1 MKITKKQRDLIIG
14 LAIGDGSINCGRLQI
29 LQCEKQKKYVEW
41 KYQLLN
47 SYGIKTTDIKEK
59 NNNGFKAYY
68 FKTIPYDFI
77 KTIGNT
83 LYSPQKRITRKIL
96 NRLNPITLAIWYMDD
111 GGLSQKRA
119 NGIIHAN
126 DLMLNTG
133 LQKEENQVIIDYF
146 AEVWDIHFTQVKN
159 HNVYR
164 LRCGTKEAR
173 KFIEIV
179 KPYVDEVGCF
189 DYKVNIKNKA

>member
-1 MKITKKQRDLIIG
+1 MKITKKHRDLIIG
-14 LAIGDGSINCGRLQI
+14 LAIGDGALQGGVLKV

-41 KYQLLN
+41 KRDLLN
-47 SYGIKTTDIKEK
+47 SYGIKTTEIKEK

-68 FKTIPYDFI
+68 FRTLNYDFI
-77 KTIGNT
+77 RHIEKV
-83 LYSPQKRITRKIL
+83 LYCPRKKITRKLL
-96 NRLNPITLAIWYMDD
+96 NRLTPLTIAIWYMDD
-111 GGLSQKRA
+111 GGLSQKKQ
-119 NGIIHAN
+119 NGVVHAN

-146 AEVWDIHFTQVKN
+146 REVWDVNFTQVKN

-173 KFIEIV
+173 KFISII

-189 DYKVNIKNKA
+189 DYKVNIKK